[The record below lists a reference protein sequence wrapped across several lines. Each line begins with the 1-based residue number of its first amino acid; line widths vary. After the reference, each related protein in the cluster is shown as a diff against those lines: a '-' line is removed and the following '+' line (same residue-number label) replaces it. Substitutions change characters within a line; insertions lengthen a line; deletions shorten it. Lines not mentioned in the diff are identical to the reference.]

1 MEKGGIRFY
10 LPLTGE
16 SVRMLSAYGAKLRA
30 RKLCNVP
37 LTKRPNDSHAKSD
50 ELAQFSAQEITFFGC
65 AFF

>member
-16 SVRMLSAYGAKLRA
+16 SVRMLSAKLRA

-50 ELAQFSAQEITFFGC
+50 ELAQFSAREITFFGC